1 MHGILNPLRDGSD
14 FRLSGASLKR
24 MTAQG
29 WALTIVLLAV
39 AIGASSFRIILAPGF
54 EMYLGPIFY
63 LIAYRLGGLRLA
75 IPMVLLTMASSWFW
89 WGHIFTIALAL
100 GHVLFIDKTRFA
112 GPSLAIAT
120 AVFSLT
126 IGAAASFLFLHFH
139 YDASPTIFALTMIR
153 KLLNDVLMAALVDL
167 ALSLLIVD
175 LPAGRIVL
183 RKTVSLAE
191 LLPASITLVVLASA
205 LVMFVSSVRR
215 FPEDFKSFM
224 TETALHAEVRIGR
237 GLVTGKDFLG
247 VSNLQ
252 NMGAVPQKLLIAD
265 NESSLRTPEVLQLF
279 GCERIDDG
287 KDVTGPNDRNTF
299 AYWVS
304 ACQLDN
310 HTISG
315 RKYFYLYS
323 TRPAAESAYRRVLLD
338 MLGLGIILVVAI
350 LLQML
355 ITRALR
361 RSLQAWKEVAEG
373 LGQPGLSAPNKLTFN
388 EFDRPIEAI
397 VAANNSL
404 AELAQERRRI
414 AEAFIELKKEMDL
427 RLAADIH
434 FDSATGV
441 LNFQEISITRVAQE
455 RSQAIHPNDRLAFVD
470 IRNDVEAFIE
480 FRLADEN
487 SSDWYLFV
495 GHDLRAPGHWRSG
508 WMVRLRQS
516 KLVQNR
522 MLQQARLVE
531 LGGMASA
538 LSHELKQPLFTI
550 SLAAENGRLL
560 LDQAGPENVSRARG
574 KFDRISEQVNRARD
588 IITRIS
594 RYARIENDSPE
605 PVDLGDVVRTTLS
618 FMRPLLVQHDVG
630 MKITLPD
637 GPPVLLLAPRVG
649 LEQVLVN
656 AIQNSVDSIAS
667 RREGEDPG
675 LTGAIELE
683 VNATE
688 SGLRI
693 SIVDNGAGLAL
704 IQPDRAFDAFMT
716 TKETDRGTGL
726 GLYISRQIVME
737 IGGKISIGSRQPPE
751 RGAILTIDFPSFV
764 ALSRDRLPSGPTEHA
779 INA

>member
-1 MHGILNPLRDGSD
+1 
-14 FRLSGASLKR
+14 
-24 MTAQG
+24 
-29 WALTIVLLAV
+29 
-39 AIGASSFRIILAPGF
+39 
-54 EMYLGPIFY
+54 
-63 LIAYRLGGLRLA
+63 
-75 IPMVLLTMASSWFW
+75 
-89 WGHIFTIALAL
+89 
-100 GHVLFIDKTRFA
+100 
-112 GPSLAIAT
+112 
-120 AVFSLT
+120 
-126 IGAAASFLFLHFH
+126 
-139 YDASPTIFALTMIR
+139 
-153 KLLNDVLMAALVDL
+153 
-167 ALSLLIVD
+167 
-175 LPAGRIVL
+175 
-183 RKTVSLAE
+183 
-191 LLPASITLVVLASA
+191 
-205 LVMFVSSVRR
+205 
-215 FPEDFKSFM
+215 
-224 TETALHAEVRIGR
+224 
-237 GLVTGKDFLG
+237 
-247 VSNLQ
+247 
-252 NMGAVPQKLLIAD
+252 
-265 NESSLRTPEVLQLF
+265 
-279 GCERIDDG
+279 
-287 KDVTGPNDRNTF
+287 
-299 AYWVS
+299 
-304 ACQLDN
+304 
-310 HTISG
+310 
-315 RKYFYLYS
+315 
-323 TRPAAESAYRRVLLD
+323 
-338 MLGLGIILVVAI
+338 MLGLGILLVVAI

-495 GHDLRAPGHWRSG
+495 GHDLMAPGHWRSG

-560 LDQAGPENVSRARG
+560 LDQAGPENVPRARG

-588 IITRIS
+588 IIARIS

-667 RREGEDPG
+667 RREGDDPG

-683 VNATE
+683 VTATE

-764 ALSRDRLPSGPTEHA
+764 ALSRDRLPFGPTEHA